1 MTGDKGVGDWI
12 VYTRDPLDSGG
23 KKHQWETDEIQTK
36 CIVNNTAP
44 ILTSSLGSL
53 NYGYTRW

>member
-12 VYTRDPLDSGG
+12 VYTRDTLDSGG

-36 CIVNNTAP
+36 CIV
-44 ILTSSLGSL
+44 
-53 NYGYTRW
+53 